1 MPATVGTMDL
11 AALRRSPIGTLV
23 PISGNDQRNGDHY
36 DYFAYLPDPLPNQ
49 VALVSRTW
57 TAVTRAEAALAR
69 LDQAGRQMPHPALL
83 RQPSLR
89 LEAQSTSA
97 LEGTFAPIEDVL
109 ASELENRQH
118 ASMEVREILNYVVA
132 AEEGFAWVHERP
144 LTTGLLAK
152 LQRVLVQGTPGDYTD
167 AGAVRDRQVLI
178 GARNSAI
185 TEARFIPP
193 PPGDQLDAGF
203 RQWVDWINNPPED
216 LPPVVHAAL
225 AHYQFETLH
234 PFSDGNGRI
243 GRLVIALQ
251 LMRQQ
256 VLGEP
261 LLVVS
266 PWFEARRDEY
276 QDGLLRLSTTGE
288 WDAWVSFFA
297 RGVEASADGTRE
309 RIDQLLQWQD
319 ETLRRV
325 RDSGVSGVAE
335 RLAGELIGAPVLR
348 ASQVVAR
355 HQISA
360 QGAMKALRRLAEL
373 NIVTERAGNGRVV
386 FVATAVVDLLST

>member
-1 MPATVGTMDL
+1 MPASGAWPKRPWSTASARPRFPRG
-11 AALRRSPIGTLV
+11 RR
-23 PISGNDQRNGDHY
+23 R
-36 DYFAYLPDPLPNQ
+36 
-49 VALVSRTW
+49 
-57 TAVTRAEAALAR
+57 
-69 LDQAGRQMPHPALL
+69 
-83 RQPSLR
+83 
-89 LEAQSTSA
+89 
-97 LEGTFAPIEDVL
+97 
-109 ASELENRQH
+109 
-118 ASMEVREILNYVVA
+118 
-132 AEEGFAWVHERP
+132 
-144 LTTGLLAK
+144 
-152 LQRVLVQGTPGDYTD
+152 QGTPGDYTD

-203 RQWVDWINNPPED
+203 RQSVDWINNPPED

-276 QDGLLRLSTTGE
+276 QDGLLRLS
-288 WDAWVSFFA
+288 S
-297 RGVEASADGTRE
+297 RGPRHSKPTPGLEPGTPS
-309 RIDQLLQWQD
+309 
-319 ETLRRV
+319 LRV
-325 RDSGVSGVAE
+325 
-335 RLAGELIGAPVLR
+335 
-348 ASQVVAR
+348 
-355 HQISA
+355 
-360 QGAMKALRRLAEL
+360 KC
-373 NIVTERAGNGRVV
+373 
-386 FVATAVVDLLST
+386 STS